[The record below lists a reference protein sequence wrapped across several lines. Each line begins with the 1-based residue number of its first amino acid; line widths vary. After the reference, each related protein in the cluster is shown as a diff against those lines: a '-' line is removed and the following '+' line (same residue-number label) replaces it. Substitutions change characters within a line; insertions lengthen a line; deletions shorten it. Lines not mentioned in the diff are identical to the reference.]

1 MKVVGLILLVAGLWA
16 IDESYLDGRN
26 TTMTL
31 DSFRASARVINRYVD
46 DLLRPL
52 RQQNATRPTS
62 IPLADSLPSGL
73 SGRHLPL
80 RKST

>member
-26 TTMTL
+26 TTMAL

-46 DLLRPL
+46 DLLRPF
-52 RQQNATRPTS
+52 RR
-62 IPLADSLPSGL
+62 
-73 SGRHLPL
+73 
-80 RKST
+80 